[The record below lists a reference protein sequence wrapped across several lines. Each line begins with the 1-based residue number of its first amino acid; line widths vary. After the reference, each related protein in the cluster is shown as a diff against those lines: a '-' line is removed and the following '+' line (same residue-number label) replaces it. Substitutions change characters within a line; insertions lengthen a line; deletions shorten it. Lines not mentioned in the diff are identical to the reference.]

1 MTTARKRTATRPG
14 VPLLRMLA
22 TRRTLCSARRK
33 TSSLFCPVSNCTTL
47 YANSEAVGKA
57 TGSQREANQRPTVG
71 GGTES
76 KRRTESGRCRRR
88 HFAPDGAFTARCY
101 LRSLLLAQREYIDQV
116 QRKRGIIC
124 PWVFHRNGEQI
135 QVFRRN
141 WKTACKNAGCAGR
154 TLTTSAA
161 QPCAT
166 WCAPA
171 FRNGWP

>member
-33 TSSLFCPVSNCTTL
+33 TPSLFCPVSNCTAL
-47 YANSEAVGKA
+47 YANSEAAGKA
-57 TGSQREANQRPTVG
+57 TGSQSTPNRWRRNRVEAADRIWTLPTPPF
-71 GGTES
+71 
-76 KRRTESGRCRRR
+76 RTGWRVHSEVLPAQSTAGATRIHRSG
-88 HFAPDGAFTARCY
+88 A
-101 LRSLLLAQREYIDQV
+101 AQT
-116 QRKRGIIC
+116 RKVC